1 MTPPGGPR
9 HLADPVAQILALRA
23 RRPQPR
29 LVLGLAGLPGSGK
42 STLGRQLAEAVNAR
56 AGAPVMQT
64 LGMDGFHLTRAALAQ
79 FPDPVQAL
87 RRRGAPWTF
96 DAAGLAR
103 RIRQLRDARRGA
115 AAASVRWPGFEHG
128 VGDPVEDAIE
138 VPAAT
143 DVVLIEGLYLLHRG
157 DGWNLDGLLDAC
169 WYLDVDLATAMERL
183 VARHRASWSMS
194 LEQAQARVDANDR
207 LNAQIVAATRSRA
220 DALLG

>member
-1 MTPPGGPR
+1 MPR
-9 HLADPVAQILALRA
+9 Q
-23 RRPQPR
+23 QF
-29 LVLGLAGLPGSGK
+29 
-42 STLGRQLAEAVNAR
+42 VNA
-56 AGAPVMQT
+56 AGGVV
-64 LGMDGFHLTRAALAQ
+64 GK
-79 FPDPVQAL
+79 
-87 RRRGAPWTF
+87 
-96 DAAGLAR
+96 AGEDVEVL
-103 RIRQLRDARRGA
+103 L
-115 AAASVRWPGFEHG
+115 HT

-143 DVVLIEGLYLLHRG
+143 GVVLIEGLYLLHRG

-169 WYLDVDLATAMERL
+169 WYLDVDLATATERL